1 MDSQLFI
8 YTTKLVKKV
17 IKLAYIDKIKEP
29 HKNKMKRFV
38 IFSFL
43 AVIMA
48 MAAVPIGSAAG
59 QFMAGNGT
67 ASVLSGPVH
76 PDYGLGL
83 LNGTASALPIATSG
97 NITTVEN
104 DYSYLGKNSTGANVT
119 LTGEYPS
126 DILFSNATMLQL
138 TEHAVNKVDLNISA
152 AGNVSIILG
161 YGQLLKN
168 TTYSFNPLLVNT
180 SIQTKNINATYR
192 NIVFSVSASDFLGNS
207 SDILIYEV
215 QFSNASANPSYSISV
230 NAIGVSSSQPWY
242 TSSIDVS
249 YVFAGVLLMVFGVL
263 ALPFHDLTISRM
275 SSSITMQPRKK
286 SASKPSGRPVSKAPA
301 KKSNKKNGGR
311 R

>member
-1 MDSQLFI
+1 M
-8 YTTKLVKKV
+8 
-17 IKLAYIDKIKEP
+17 KEP

-67 ASVLSGPVH
+67 ASVLSGPIH

-97 NITTVEN
+97 NLTTVEN
-104 DYSYLGKNSTGANVT
+104 DYSYLGKNATGANIT

-126 DILFSNATMLQL
+126 NVLFSNASMLQL
-138 TEHAVNKVDLNISA
+138 TEHAVNKIDLNISA
-152 AGNVSIILG
+152 AGNVSLILG

-168 TTYSFNPLLVNT
+168 TTYRFNPLLVNK
-180 SIQTKNINATYR
+180 SVESKNTNATYR
-192 NIVFSVSASDFLGNS
+192 NVVFSVSASDFLGNS
-207 SDILIYEV
+207 SDILMYEV
-215 QFSNASANPSYSISV
+215 HFSNATANPSYSISV
-230 NAIGVSSSQPWY
+230 QAIGVSSSQPWY
-242 TSSIDVS
+242 TSSVDVA

-275 SSSITMQPRKK
+275 SGTIQMQPRKK
-286 SASKPSGRPVSKAPA
+286 PTARQSGRPIAKAPA
-301 KKSNKKNGGR
+301 KKKNNTR
-311 R
+311 RK

>member
-1 MDSQLFI
+1 M
-8 YTTKLVKKV
+8 
-17 IKLAYIDKIKEP
+17 KEP

-38 IFSFL
+38 VFSFL

-67 ASVLSGPVH
+67 ASVLAGPVH

-83 LNGTASALPIATSG
+83 LNGTATALPIATSG
-97 NITTVEN
+97 NLTTVEN

-126 DILFSNATMLQL
+126 DILFSNATMLQM
-138 TEHAVNKVDLNISA
+138 TEHAVNKIDLNVSA

-161 YGQLLKN
+161 YGKLGKN
-168 TTYSFNPLLVNT
+168 TTYSFNPLMVNKST
-180 SIQTKNINATYR
+180 ESKNTNSTYR
-192 NIVFSVSASDFLGNS
+192 NIVFSVSASDFLSNS

-215 QFSNASANPSYSISV
+215 QFSNATANPSYSVSV
-230 NAIGVSSSQPWY
+230 QAIGVSSSQPWY
-242 TSSIDVS
+242 TSSVDVA

-263 ALPFHDLTISRM
+263 ALPFHDITISRM
-275 SSSITMQPRKK
+275 SGSITMQPRKK
-286 SASKPSGRPVSKAPA
+286 STSRPSGRPISKGPA
-301 KKSNKKNGGR
+301 KKKNNTR
-311 R
+311 RK